1 MITFLMT
8 IDDSKTRSK
17 LEELYKTYYKE
28 MYITAYSILRDHHE
42 AEDVVQNAIIRL
54 SNNLKKI
61 SKIKCKKTRSYLV
74 IIVRNLSY
82 NVYNKRKKLYLIEHS
97 EVQRLPD
104 TEEILMEEQLIKASF
119 SLEMDQ
125 YLKHLHQPYLDIL
138 TLRYYY
144 ELEIKEISNLLDITD
159 NNVYVRI
166 HRALT
171 ALKEILKKEGVNY
184 EQTL

>member
-1 MITFLMT
+1 
-8 IDDSKTRSK
+8 
-17 LEELYKTYYKE
+17 
-28 MYITAYSILRDHHE
+28 
-42 AEDVVQNAIIRL
+42 
-54 SNNLKKI
+54 
-61 SKIKCKKTRSYLV
+61 
-74 IIVRNLSY
+74 
-82 NVYNKRKKLYLIEHS
+82 
-97 EVQRLPD
+97 
-104 TEEILMEEQLIKASF
+104 MEEQLIKASF

-125 YLKHLHQPYLDIL
+125 YLKQLHQPYLDIL

-144 ELEIKEISNLLDITD
+144 EHEIKEISNLLDITD